1 MQTSFESGLMCFFG
15 VFWGLIAGTF
25 ISLILIY
32 VVNPQSFHWTMD
44 FKLPVY
50 SIFLLSF
57 LLIAAG
63 VMSSKLAVKK
73 GLNKS
78 QMGKVLKQVGT
89 PFV

>member
-1 MQTSFESGLMCFFG
+1 
-15 VFWGLIAGTF
+15 
-25 ISLILIY
+25 
-32 VVNPQSFHWTMD
+32 MD